1 MKNNDIK
8 TSTPVRHPEGGD
20 YVIQRQSMNGAG
32 EVLTV
37 ALGKD
42 LHASAVFDG
51 SPDEARKHGFL
62 FGDEGTE
69 PTCDVCGAHEAEQE
83 WCGNCGCCLIHCQ
96 KQEGCIDKDAVIA
109 ELKTRNNAMAVELEA
124 RSGTISD
131 LRGEVASLTSDMTT
145 LRNRINHSDRA
156 LSEFKER
163 VRNEVE
169 SAKNEHDLCI
179 DGCNAFLE
187 ELGLPLLS
195 KKWKV
200 QVVRDSDYET
210 VLTVSGVEADDEDDA
225 RDKVKDNFTVSAT
238 VRRVDYDYDY
248 TGDGDTDWDH
258 EDYSDTD
265 SDDDGDDFAD
275 AHRDAFTFVV
285 EEA

>member
-1 MKNNDIK
+1 MHNNDITVDTAVYHK
-8 TSTPVRHPEGGD
+8 DGGT
-20 YVIQRQSMNGAG
+20 YR
-32 EVLTV
+32 
-37 ALGKD
+37 
-42 LHASAVFDG
+42 LHAVGGSGDDITTVNIIKVGFGHCFLG
-51 SPDEARKHGFL
+51 SPQQAREQGFL
-62 FGDEGTE
+62 FGDDGTE

-96 KQEGCIDKDAVIA
+96 KHDGCEPETWEDKDARIA
-109 ELKTRNNAMAVELEA
+109 ELGEQIDTLTA
-124 RSGTISD
+124 TISD
-131 LRGEVASLTSDMTT
+131 LRGEALAREETFTSL
-145 LRNRINHSDRA
+145 RA
-156 LSEFKER
+156 RATAAARELDTFRDQVFEAVKGAR
-163 VRNEVE
+163 
-169 SAKNEHDLCI
+169 KEHDLCI
-179 DGCNAFLE
+179 DGCNSFLE
-187 ELGLPLLS
+187 GLGLPKIS
-195 KKWKV
+195 KTWKV
-200 QVVRDSDYET
+200 TVTRDSDYET

>member
-8 TSTPVRHPEGGD
+8 TRTPVRHPEGGD

-169 SAKNEHDLCI
+169 SARKEHDLCLE
-179 DGCNAFLE
+179 GCNSFLE
-187 ELGLPLLS
+187 ELGLPFLS
-195 KKWKV
+195 RKWKV
-200 QVVRDSDYET
+200 MVIRDHDSET
-210 VLTVSGVEADDEDDA
+210 LLTVTGVEADDEDAA
-225 RDKVKDNFTVSAT
+225 RDEVKENFSVTAI
-238 VRRVDYDYDY
+238 VRRVEYDYSY
-248 TGDGDTDWDH
+248 SGDGEEDWDYEDFNDTDVS
-258 EDYSDTD
+258 E
-265 SDDDGDDFAD
+265 DDDSFAD
-275 AHRDAFTFVV
+275 SHKDALSFVA
-285 EEA
+285 EEE